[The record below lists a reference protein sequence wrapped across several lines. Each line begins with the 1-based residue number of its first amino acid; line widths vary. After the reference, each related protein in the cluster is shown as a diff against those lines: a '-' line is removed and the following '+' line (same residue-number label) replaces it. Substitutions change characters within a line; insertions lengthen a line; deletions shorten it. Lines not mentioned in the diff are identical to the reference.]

1 MESLSS
7 LHLLT
12 EAVRGAGADIA
23 PTYQEY
29 IQLAFAIATDCGEV
43 GRQDFLTLCSL
54 SPKYDRRA
62 ADKLFSNALRNGR
75 NNVHLGTAFHLAE
88 LCGVKL
94 RSDVPSDTYT
104 TFAQKDTASQKG
116 AGAKVQPSPHTHTC
130 TCKEEENSEM
140 PGSDPR
146 VSLPTFDGH
155 SGWPY
160 PLEEILKAGTS
171 PAQRD
176 VLLLGALTVLGAGM
190 GRNVRSS
197 YGGKMVSP
205 SLQTFV
211 VALPAAGKGILS
223 LVRLLAEPIHD
234 EIRQAVTESMKSY
247 RREKAAY
254 DAMGKERGKAE
265 IPEMPLNKMFLISGN
280 NTGTGILQNII
291 DSDGTGLICE
301 SEADTISAAIGSEYG
316 HWSDTMRKAFDH
328 DRLSYNRRTDR
339 EYREVKRSYLSV
351 LLSGTPAQVKP
362 LIPTAENGLFSRQL
376 FYYMPAI
383 HKWQNQFDRQDTDL
397 ETVFTGLGMQWREQ
411 LKRITAGGLFTLR
424 LTPEQ
429 KELFNNLFANLF
441 IRSHLA
447 NGSEMAS
454 SVARLA
460 INICRIMQV
469 VAMLRVLESDDIA
482 RSPHLTPDKD
492 ISGDNLKDGIIT
504 RWDMTILPS
513 DFNSVLE
520 LTESLYRHATHILS
534 FLPGTEISRR
544 SNADRDALL
553 QSMEREFTRSA
564 FLLQAEAT
572 GIKPGTAS
580 TWLKRLVKHGMIES
594 VDGKGTYRK
603 PLPNGV

>member
-1 MESLSS
+1 MEPLSS
-7 LHLLT
+7 LHLLA
-12 EAVRGAGADIA
+12 EAVRNAGADIA

-29 IQLAFAIATDCGEV
+29 IQLAFAIATDCGEA
-43 GRQDFLTLCSL
+43 GRHDFLSLCSL
-54 SPKYDRRA
+54 SSKYDRRA
-62 ADKLFSNALRNGR
+62 ADKLFSNALKTGR
-75 NNVHLGTAFHLAE
+75 NDVHLGTAFHLAE
-88 LCGVKL
+88 LCGVKIQHEAAPAIGTL
-94 RSDVPSDTYT
+94 GTQS
-104 TFAQKDTASQKG
+104 
-116 AGAKVQPSPHTHTC
+116 SPLSSTSHTRAR
-130 TCKEEENSEM
+130 EEESASGIE
-140 PGSDPR
+140 PLSP
-146 VSLPTFDGH
+146 LPTFDEH
-155 SGWPY
+155 LHWPY
-160 PLEEILKAGTS
+160 PLNRIMSCGTS
-171 PAQRD
+171 LAQYD
-176 VLLLGALTVLGAGM
+176 VLLLGAITVLGASM
-190 GRNVRSS
+190 GKHVRCS
-197 YGGKMVSP
+197 YGGKMMSP
-205 SLQTFV
+205 CLQTFV
-211 VALPAAGKGILS
+211 VALPASGKGVLS

-234 EIRQAVTESMKSY
+234 EIRGQVDESMACY
-247 RREKAAY
+247 RREKAKY
-254 DAMGKERGKAE
+254 DTLGKERGKTE
-265 IPEMPLNKMFLISGN
+265 TPVMPLNKMFLISGN
-280 NTGTGILQNII
+280 NTGTGILQNIM
-291 DSDGTGLICE
+291 DSEGIGLICE
-301 SEADTISAAIGSEYG
+301 SEADTISTAIGSEYG

-504 RWDMTILPS
+504 RWDMTILS
-513 DFNSVLE
+513 AEFNHFFYANFHLFFLCHLTFFLQTFFILFLSSIRIIIISSSSV
-520 LTESLYRHATHILS
+520 
-534 FLPGTEISRR
+534 
-544 SNADRDALL
+544 
-553 QSMEREFTRSA
+553 
-564 FLLQAEAT
+564 FLLW
-572 GIKPGTAS
+572 IKQC
-580 TWLKRLVKHGMIES
+580 KHMLHFFLCYS
-594 VDGKGTYRK
+594 
-603 PLPNGV
+603 

>member
-104 TFAQKDTASQKG
+104 AFAQKDTASQKG

-301 SEADTISAAIGSEYG
+301 SEADTISTAIGSEYG

-328 DRLSYNRRTDR
+328 DRLSYNRRTDH
-339 EYREVKRSYLSV
+339 EYREVKKTYLSV
-351 LLSGTPAQVKP
+351 LLSGTPSQVKP
-362 LIPTAENGLFSRQL
+362 LIPTAENGLFSRQV

-383 HKWQNQFDRQDTDL
+383 HHWQNQFDRNDSDL
-397 ETVFTGLGMQWREQ
+397 EDTFKALGMEWKDK
-411 LKRITAGGLFTLR
+411 LKTIVMNGIFTLHLTDGQKDEFNR
-424 LTPEQ
+424 LFSR
-429 KELFNNLFANLF
+429 LFV
-441 IRSHLA
+441 RSGLA
-447 NGSEMAS
+447 NGNEMSS

-460 INICRIMQV
+460 INICRIMEV
-469 VAMLRVLESDDIA
+469 VAMLRAMEQGEITA
-482 RSPHLTPDKD
+482 SPYVSPDPHTAT
-492 ISGDNLKDGIIT
+492 DNLKDHIVS
-504 RWDMTILPS
+504 RWDLLIAS
-513 DFNSVLE
+513 DDFHAVLS
-520 LTESLYRHATHILS
+520 LAESLYRHTTHILS
-534 FLPGTEISRR
+534 FLPNTEVTSRG
-544 SNADRDALL
+544 NADRDALVD
-553 QSMEREFTRSA
+553 SMEEEFTRAS
-564 FLLQAEAT
+564 FLQKAGEM
-572 GIKPGTAS
+572 GIKSETAS
-580 TWLKRLVKHGMIES
+580 TWLKRMQKHGLVEN
-594 VDGKGTYRK
+594 VDGKGNYRK
-603 PLPNGV
+603 PKV

>member
-504 RWDMTILPS
+504 RWDMTILPA

-564 FLLQAEAT
+564 FLMQAEAT

-603 PLPNGV
+603 PLPNGM

>member
-1 MESLSS
+1 M
-7 LHLLT
+7 HLLT

-104 TFAQKDTASQKG
+104 AFAQKDTASQKG

-234 EIRQAVTESMKSY
+234 EIRQTVTESMKSY

-328 DRLSYNRRTDR
+328 DRLSYNRRTNQ
-339 EYREVKRSYLSV
+339 EYLEVKKTYPYCF
-351 LLSGTPAQVKP
+351 PA
-362 LIPTAENGLFSRQL
+362 LR
-376 FYYMPAI
+376 
-383 HKWQNQFDRQDTDL
+383 HK
-397 ETVFTGLGMQWREQ
+397 
-411 LKRITAGGLFTLR
+411 
-424 LTPEQ
+424 
-429 KELFNNLFANLF
+429 
-441 IRSHLA
+441 
-447 NGSEMAS
+447 
-454 SVARLA
+454 
-460 INICRIMQV
+460 
-469 VAMLRVLESDDIA
+469 
-482 RSPHLTPDKD
+482 
-492 ISGDNLKDGIIT
+492 
-504 RWDMTILPS
+504 
-513 DFNSVLE
+513 
-520 LTESLYRHATHILS
+520 
-534 FLPGTEISRR
+534 
-544 SNADRDALL
+544 
-553 QSMEREFTRSA
+553 
-564 FLLQAEAT
+564 
-572 GIKPGTAS
+572 
-580 TWLKRLVKHGMIES
+580 
-594 VDGKGTYRK
+594 
-603 PLPNGV
+603 